1 MRCGAIPAVLQHVY
15 AGVGPGAV
23 STAPSGR
30 QLHPDDLETLLL
42 VLQSLTTTA
51 ASMSTPQV

>member
-1 MRCGAIPAVLQHVY
+1 MLQHVY

-23 STAPSGR
+23 SIAPSGR

-51 ASMSTPQV
+51 ASMSTPEV